1 MAQGEQ
7 PWLLFRCWTKSHWKP
22 VFIFLPKEDLA
33 CRIVHKTWGLFP
45 PFPCDNFWFG
55 QKTAKAFVRD
65 RATGNDNTREYSAGT
80 DSDSSNRQTDRPKK
94 WGSYLTII
102 SSEAFDFLWRKDV
115 NLSIRVQRRPG
126 NLWGIGRKHSQFLFC
141 SQILS
146 SIFLHLFSFRPKRF
160 LSSLRSAC
168 LSSCL
173 SEDWLFH

>member
-33 CRIVHKTWGLFP
+33 CRIVHKTWGLFS

-65 RATGNDNTREYSAGT
+65 RATGDDNTREYSAGT
-80 DSDSSNRQTDRPKK
+80 DSDSSDRQTDRPKK

-102 SSEAFDFLWRKDV
+102 SSEALKKRCKFINQSTAKTRKLVRHREETFLI
-115 NLSIRVQRRPG
+115 LI
-126 NLWGIGRKHSQFLFC
+126 LF
-141 SQILS
+141 SNS
-146 SIFLHLFSFRPKRF
+146 VLHLSAFVFIQAQKVSFFP
-160 LSSLRSAC
+160 
-168 LSSCL
+168 
-173 SEDWLFH
+173 